1 MRQSNGEASY
11 VERVD
16 SLVINHSRESLF
28 ASGSP
33 FLCLNQ
39 WQLDSRQEPRFAIT
53 AGRSR
58 HGRETTSGPQALR
71 IPAGRTNLVDT
82 RVTFCPGTVE
92 HGQRRG
98 RPLDEGMLR
107 GIQPRGFEA
116 QSGPVV
122 QLHGL
127 VNTSGALDCSFA
139 VEIRGQTDAQLI
151 IDIN

>member
-1 MRQSNGEASY
+1 MAAGLAPRTSFRENG
-11 VERVD
+11 
-16 SLVINHSRESLF
+16 
-28 ASGSP
+28 
-33 FLCLNQ
+33 
-39 WQLDSRQEPRFAIT
+39 
-53 AGRSR
+53 SR
-58 HGRETTSGPQALR
+58 HGRETTFGPQVLR

-122 QLHGL
+122 
-127 VNTSGALDCSFA
+127 
-139 VEIRGQTDAQLI
+139 
-151 IDIN
+151 